1 MPGRVDGDL
10 RVQPPIDIER
20 TPAERA
26 TPKTAIL
33 RRVVLSDFR
42 SYAALDLAVAAPT
55 IVVTGENGSGKT
67 NLLEAI
73 SLFAQGRGLRR
84 ADLAALAR
92 QGGSGGFALSLGVAT
107 DDGTLQF
114 GTGVDP
120 ATEAVAPARRYRID
134 REPVAS
140 ARGFADHLRMVWLT
154 PAMDALFNGPPG
166 ERRRFLDRLVLAVDA
181 GHGTRVAAME
191 RALRQRNRVLE
202 DGVRADAVW
211 LDAIE
216 RELAELAV
224 AVAAARGE
232 TVARLDALLGARRDA
247 AFPWAAIALA
257 GEVEELCAGHAA
269 LEAEDRYRATL
280 KANRGLDAAA
290 GRTLIGPQTADLR
303 VRHGPKGVDAAL
315 CSTGEQKALLVGL
328 VLAHARL
335 VADLSGI
342 APVILLDEV
351 AAHFDAVRRAA
362 LFAELDALPG
372 QVWMTGAEATAFAAV
387 TGDVQC
393 LHVRDGQV
401 AGT

>member
-1 MPGRVDGDL
+1 MPPPTGPARAGRTTPDL
-10 RVQPPIDIER
+10 
-20 TPAERA
+20 TPEPAG
-26 TPKTAIL
+26 KSAIL
-33 RRVVLSDFR
+33 RRVILSDFR
-42 SYAALDLAVAAPT
+42 SYAALDLAVTAPT
-55 IVVTGENGSGKT
+55 VVVTGENGSGKT

-92 QGGSGGFALSLGVAT
+92 QGGSGGFALSLGVAS
-107 DDGTLQF
+107 DYGTIQF
-114 GTGVDP
+114 GTGVEP
-120 ATEAVAPARRYRID
+120 SVEAVAPSRRYRID

-154 PAMDALFNGPPG
+154 PAMDALFNGSPG

-181 GHGTRVAAME
+181 GHGSRVAAME

-202 DGVRADAVW
+202 DGHRADPVW

-232 TVARLDALLGARRDA
+232 TVARLDALLGERRDA
-247 AFPWAAIALA
+247 AFPWAAIALS
-257 GEVEELCAGHAA
+257 GEVEALCATHAA
-269 LEAEDRYRATL
+269 LEVEDRYRATL
-280 KANRGLDAAA
+280 KANRALDAAA
-290 GRTLIGPQTADLR
+290 GRTLVGPQAADLL
-303 VRHGPKGVDAAL
+303 VRHGPKGVDAAM

-335 VADLSGI
+335 VADLSGL

-351 AAHFDAVRRAA
+351 AAHFDAARRAA

-372 QVWMTGAEATAFAAV
+372 QVWMTGAEADVFAAV
-387 TGDVQC
+387 TGDAQR
-393 LHVRDGQV
+393 LLIRDGRV
-401 AGT
+401 EGA

>member
-1 MPGRVDGDL
+1 MPSIVGTELARAG
-10 RVQPPIDIER
+10 
-20 TPAERA
+20 AA
-26 TPKTAIL
+26 TPKTTIL
-33 RRVVLSDFR
+33 RRVILSDFR
-42 SYAALDLAVAAPT
+42 SYPALDLAVVAPT

-107 DDGTLQF
+107 AAGTLQF
-114 GTGVDP
+114 GTGADP
-120 ATEAVAPARRYRID
+120 AMEGVAPPRRYRID

-154 PAMDALFNGPPG
+154 PAMDALFNGSPG

-202 DGVRADAVW
+202 EGVRADPAW

-232 TVARLDALLGARRDA
+232 TVARLGVLLGARRDA
-247 AFPWAAIALA
+247 AFPWATIALS
-257 GEVEELCAGHAA
+257 GEVEALCGGHAA
-269 LEAEDRYRATL
+269 LEVEDRYRATL
-280 KANRGLDAAA
+280 KANRQLDAAV
-290 GRTLIGPQTADLR
+290 GRTLVGPQTADLL

-351 AAHFDAVRRAA
+351 AAHFDAPRRTA

-372 QVWMTGAEATAFAAV
+372 QVWMTGAEAEAFAAV
-387 TGDVQC
+387 TGDVQR
-393 LHVRDGQV
+393 LHVHDGQV
-401 AGT
+401 TGA

>member
-1 MPGRVDGDL
+1 MPDV
-10 RVQPPIDIER
+10 VAAPTE
-20 TPAERA
+20 PAPGA
-26 TPKTAIL
+26 KQVTL
-33 RRVVLSDFR
+33 RRVLVSDFR

-55 IVVTGENGSGKT
+55 VVVTGENGSGKT

-84 ADLAALAR
+84 AELGQLAR
-92 QGGSGGFALSLGVAT
+92 HGGSGGFALSLDIASV
-107 DDGTLQF
+107 DGGPIQF
-114 GTGVDP
+114 GTGLDP
-120 ATEAVAPARRYRID
+120 AGAAMPGAPARRYRVD
-134 REPVAS
+134 REPVAT
-140 ARGFADHLRMVWLT
+140 ARGFADHLRVVWLT
-154 PAMDALFNGPPG
+154 PAMDALFNGSPG

-181 GHGTRVAAME
+181 GHGTRVAGLE

-202 DGVRADAVW
+202 DGPRADPVW

-232 TVARLDALLGARRDA
+232 TVTRLAALLASRRDA
-247 AFPWAAIALA
+247 AFPWAVVALA
-257 GEVEELCAGHAA
+257 GEVETLCANHAA
-269 LEAEDRYRATL
+269 LEVEDRYRATL
-280 KANRGLDAAA
+280 RASRAADAAA
-290 GRTLIGPQTADLR
+290 GRTLVGPQTADLL

-342 APVILLDEV
+342 APVVLLDEI

-362 LFAELDALPG
+362 LFAELEALPG
-372 QVWMTGAEATAFAAV
+372 QVWMTGAEASAFADV
-387 TGDVQC
+387 VGDVQR
-393 LHVRDGQV
+393 LRVEPGRVHGD
-401 AGT
+401 